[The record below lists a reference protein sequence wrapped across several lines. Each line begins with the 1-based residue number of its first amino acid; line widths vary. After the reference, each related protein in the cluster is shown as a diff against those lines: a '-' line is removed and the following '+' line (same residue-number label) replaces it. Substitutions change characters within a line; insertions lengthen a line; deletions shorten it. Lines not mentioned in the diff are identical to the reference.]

1 MGESGSPLIS
11 FPADGTSSCKV
22 VMNSFTQHKFCAGRM
37 SEWVK
42 APATKHDN
50 LSPKTHMVEESR
62 STRLPTDLHTLIYNA
77 ALKRLRR
84 FYEWSLNCSCSFEI
98 MQSQSGPHICNCSIL
113 EAEAEV

>member
-1 MGESGSPLIS
+1 MGESGSPRIS
-11 FPADGTSSCKV
+11 FPAGGTSSCKV
-22 VMNSFTQHKFCAGRM
+22 VMNSFTQHKFWTGKI

-50 LSPKTHMVEESR
+50 LSPRTHMVEEPAPQGCPLI
-62 STRLPTDLHTLIYNA
+62 STQYNA
-77 ALKRLRR
+77 ALKRLRQ

-98 MQSQSGPHICNCSIL
+98 MQSQGGPHICNCSTL